1 MARTAVLR
9 KLLILALILVV
20 TVCLIFL
27 LSTWLL
33 KRTYPMRYKDVILQY
48 SLEYELDPYLV
59 FAVIWVESRF
69 DSAATSRQG
78 ARGLMQIV
86 PTTGSWAAEK
96 LGIEEYDDDS
106 LYDPDINVK
115 IGCWY
120 ISYLKKLFSEDM
132 NLVLAAYNGGSGNV
146 RKWLND
152 SRYSRDGKTL
162 DKIPFNE
169 TKILLT
175 GYGMR
180 MSVIRSFTVYNHAHV
195 Y

>member
-1 MARTAVLR
+1 MARADVLR
-9 KLLILALILVV
+9 RLLILALVLVV
-20 TVCLIFL
+20 VLGLIYAS
-27 LSTWLL
+27 STWFL
-33 KRTYPMRYKDVILQY
+33 KKRYPMLYRDIILLY
-48 SLEYELDPYLV
+48 SSEYELDPYLV
-59 FAVIWVESRF
+59 FAVIWVESKF
-69 DSAATSRQG
+69 DSRATSRRG

-169 TKILLT
+169 TKNFVD
-175 GYGMR
+175 R
-180 MSVIRSFTVYNHAHV
+180 VWHA
-195 Y
+195 YERYKKLYSL

>member
-1 MARTAVLR
+1 
-9 KLLILALILVV
+9 
-20 TVCLIFL
+20 
-27 LSTWLL
+27 
-33 KRTYPMRYKDVILQY
+33 
-48 SLEYELDPYLV
+48 
-59 FAVIWVESRF
+59 
-69 DSAATSRQG
+69 
-78 ARGLMQIV
+78 MQIV

-169 TKILLT
+169 TKNFVD
-175 GYGMR
+175 R
-180 MSVIRSFTVYNHAHV
+180 VWHA
-195 Y
+195 YERYKKLYSL

>member
-132 NLVLAAYNGGSGNV
+132 NLVLASYNGGSGNV

-169 TKILLT
+169 TKNFVD
-175 GYGMR
+175 R
-180 MSVIRSFTVYNHAHV
+180 VWHA
-195 Y
+195 YERYKKLYSL